1 MEKPQG
7 DGQTDLFRLKFYLI
21 KQRIINISMLLSYSD
36 IVSLLSAQLLQLLE
50 KVNVL
55 LKIYDTLGNTKFLH
69 LLHFIQK
76 NFY

>member
-1 MEKPQG
+1 
-7 DGQTDLFRLKFYLI
+7 
-21 KQRIINISMLLSYSD
+21 MLLSYSD

-55 LKIYDTLGNTKFLH
+55 LKIYDTLGNTKFLR

-76 NFY
+76 KFY

>member
-55 LKIYDTLGNTKFLH
+55 LKIYDTLGNTKFLR

-76 NFY
+76 KIY

>member
-55 LKIYDTLGNTKFLH
+55 LKIYDTLGNTKFLC

-76 NFY
+76 IFY

>member
-55 LKIYDTLGNTKFLH
+55 LKIYDTLGNTKFLR

>member
-1 MEKPQG
+1 MEKTQG

-55 LKIYDTLGNTKFLH
+55 LKIYDTLGNTKFLR

>member
-55 LKIYDTLGNTKFLH
+55 LKIYNTLGNTKFLG
-69 LLHFIQK
+69 LLHFIQ
-76 NFY
+76 NFFY

>member
-55 LKIYDTLGNTKFLH
+55 LKIYDTLGNTKFLR

-76 NFY
+76 KFY